1 MADPADNMAS
11 FDSPVYERDDDIGS
25 STIEATTENQSQ
37 QMDSDELNITSTS
50 THSDAST
57 LPKDS
62 PGLNGVDN
70 NQNTDDSY
78 DDDEHEYTYP
88 DGLTGGTFDAPAPTS
103 ALINA
108 NKTENVML
116 KEVVISDSRHTQ
128 SLPDYYDSAPSK
140 TKPYKFYGKFHSTY
154 RICKIFGFIFLA
166 LAVVATCTILVLR
179 VSVDHE
185 IFDDE
190 EGSTVVAVKE
200 MTYRFTSSIAVTQI
214 GGNPIVFS
222 EALNDKE
229 SDEYIRVADEVQNS
243 MDDVYRTGDL
253 SDAYERSIV
262 TNIRFGSVIV
272 DIDLI
277 FKSTKIIPSNKVESE
292 IQNELA
298 RNSNVIGEIMIDPE
312 SVSVTDYDAQHPTTN
327 PSVKPATA
335 SSTVMPV
342 IDNTVTSQLS
352 EITST
357 YEENTVVQFQ
367 TTSDS
372 MESTSLQEESVT
384 PYTEISESST
394 ESKISDKLTSIEPM
408 EPSSSDF
415 MTDSSESTT
424 NAAFIETTIAP
435 AESSTPYIPIT
446 LKPTSKPITT
456 SLIEGHGTSPEEPKT
471 TEEDVRPPTTESPD
485 DYGSKTFPIVTTSLE
500 YTQSITGATSGFSSE
515 YSTEEDC
522 AEDEI
527 LCSNTTC
534 ISIDTL
540 CNSSYKCIENGEQ
553 YGCSI
558 GVNSTCAQ
566 QRELLLKVSAYYNE
580 TIFWLYSCLD
590 DGSWDPLQCIPSENE
605 CFCVDEYGF
614 DIGLHNSTYD
624 NKPNCTE
631 AVSTLPP
638 VLGSK

>member
-342 IDNTVTSQLS
+342 ID
-352 EITST
+352 
-357 YEENTVVQFQ
+357 
-367 TTSDS
+367 
-372 MESTSLQEESVT
+372 
-384 PYTEISESST
+384 
-394 ESKISDKLTSIEPM
+394 
-408 EPSSSDF
+408 
-415 MTDSSESTT
+415 
-424 NAAFIETTIAP
+424 
-435 AESSTPYIPIT
+435 
-446 LKPTSKPITT
+446 
-456 SLIEGHGTSPEEPKT
+456 
-471 TEEDVRPPTTESPD
+471 
-485 DYGSKTFPIVTTSLE
+485 
-500 YTQSITGATSGFSSE
+500 
-515 YSTEEDC
+515 C